1 MRACVIVSDL
11 TSEGM
16 LAALLLALC
25 HQDCPFEYEILVPD
39 FDGFPPAELSILSSL
54 TAQYPR
60 LRVVKAVSR
69 NRAAVLNRIVAG
81 SGAEMLVF
89 VESHC
94 LVPASLL
101 SRCAAVLEEGVACAV
116 VSRRVD
122 LPSPEPVRHYE
133 TRLANEVMGGMDA
146 GYYFD
151 FHGSAVTRACFDR
164 LGGLDERVPY
174 FAEFEFGARLHCGG
188 RIIARLDDLP
198 VLHQNSLALSTYC
211 RIVYLQAFDRSVI
224 FLTHAPEFNRR
235 YFVAGGFVRFLP
247 WLRGFRRPLLVLLKS
262 LNLLAALGFWL
273 AARWTPNGFAYACF
287 RVAARSSAVMGRIA
301 GLGFRGR

>member
-1 MRACVIVSDL
+1 MRACVIVSDM

-16 LAALLLALC
+16 LAALLLSLC
-25 HQDCPFEYEILVPD
+25 HQDCPFEYEVLVPD
-39 FDGFPPAELSILSSL
+39 FDHLSPAELTILSSL

-69 NRAAVLNRIVAG
+69 NRAEALNRIVAG
-81 SGAEMLVF
+81 SDAEMLVF

-94 LVPASLL
+94 LAPASLL
-101 SRCAAVLEEGVACAV
+101 SRCSAVLAEGGASAV
-116 VSRRVD
+116 VSQRVD

-133 TRLANEVMGGMDA
+133 TCLAKVVMGGMDA

-151 FHGSAVTRACFDR
+151 FHGSAVTRECFDR

-174 FAEFEFGARLHCGG
+174 FAEFEFGARLHCSGM
-188 RIIARLDDLP
+188 IIARLDDLP

-211 RIVYLQAFDRSVI
+211 HIVYLQAFDRSVI

-235 YFVAGGFVRFLP
+235 YFVAEGFVRFLP
-247 WLRGFRRPLLVLLKS
+247 LLRGLRLPLLVFLAL
-262 LNLLAALGFWL
+262 LNLLAASGFRLGACW
-273 AARWTPNGFAYACF
+273 RPNGFAYACF
-287 RVAARSSAVMGRIA
+287 RVVARSSAVMGRIA
-301 GLGFRGR
+301 GLGFKG